1 MEVLDIIYTIDVIDY
16 NTIENRRLKEYID
29 REGKLIFLTNGKG
42 ELLFNMNKIND
53 KVSDHTYDERSAYK
67 IFNNIKKNYMD
78 LFDKSIL
85 NMESEI
91 GNM

>member
-1 MEVLDIIYTIDVIDY
+1 MLDIIYTIGVIDY
-16 NTIENRRLKEYID
+16 NNIENRRLKEHID
-29 REGKLIFLTNGKG
+29 REEKLIFLTNGKG

-53 KVSDHTYDERSAYK
+53 KVSDRTYDERSAYK

-78 LFDKSIL
+78 LFDKFIL